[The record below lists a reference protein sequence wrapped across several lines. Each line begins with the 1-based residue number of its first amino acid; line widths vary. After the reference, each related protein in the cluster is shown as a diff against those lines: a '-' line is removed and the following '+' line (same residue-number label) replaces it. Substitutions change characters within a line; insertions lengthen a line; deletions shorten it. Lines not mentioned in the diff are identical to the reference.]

1 MDMVTSH
8 DRRGTAMRVAF
19 LVYGVLYVV
28 IEIVGHQLEQVSW
41 PEITAL
47 DVATALT
54 NAFLT
59 VAVLVGV
66 LVAVDV
72 LGHRWR
78 RSLRAWRLEQA
89 RLAIEE
95 WVDPEPITVPAWR
108 PRPLA
113 LPAAAPGSPAGP
125 APSASAG
132 NAYARQAWPE
142 DAATDASGHLL

>member
-1 MDMVTSH
+1 
-8 DRRGTAMRVAF
+8 MRVAF
-19 LVYGVLYVV
+19 SVYGALYVV

-59 VAVLVGV
+59 VAVLVAV

-78 RSLRAWRLEQA
+78 RHLAAVRLEEA
-89 RLAIEE
+89 RLAAQE
-95 WVDPEPITVPAWR
+95 WVAAEPLTVQSWR
-108 PRPLA
+108 PGPLA
-113 LPAAAPGSPAGP
+113 LPAGP
-125 APSASAG
+125 PPVATVSAG

-142 DAATDASGHLL
+142 DVPGDRSRRLL

>member
-1 MDMVTSH
+1 
-8 DRRGTAMRVAF
+8 MRVAF

-41 PEITAL
+41 PEISAL

-78 RSLRAWRLEQA
+78 RQLRAWRLEQA

-95 WVDPEPITVPAWR
+95 WADPEPLTVPAWR

-113 LPAAAPGSPAGP
+113 LPAAAPRSPAGP
-125 APSASAG
+125 APSASAR

-142 DAATDASGHLL
+142 DAATDASGRLL

>member
-1 MDMVTSH
+1 
-8 DRRGTAMRVAF
+8 MRVAF

-28 IEIVGHQLEQVSW
+28 IEIVGYQLEQVSW

-59 VAVLVGV
+59 VAVLVAV
-66 LVAVDV
+66 LVGIDV

-78 RSLRAWRLEQA
+78 RHLRAVRLEQA
-89 RLAIEE
+89 RLAAGE
-95 WVDPEPITVPAWR
+95 WADPEPLTVRAWR
-108 PRPLA
+108 PEPLA
-113 LPAAAPGSPAGP
+113 LPAAP
-125 APSASAG
+125 APATSAYAE

-142 DAATDASGHLL
+142 DAVPDAAGRHL

>member
-1 MDMVTSH
+1 
-8 DRRGTAMRVAF
+8 MRVAF

-28 IEIVGHQLEQVSW
+28 VEIAGYQLEQVSW

-59 VAVLVGV
+59 VAVLVAV
-66 LVAVDV
+66 LVAADV

-78 RSLRAWRLEQA
+78 RHLRAAALERA
-89 RLAIEE
+89 RLAAAE
-95 WVDPEPITVPAWR
+95 WTDAEPITVHAWR
-108 PRPLA
+108 PEPLA
-113 LPAAAPGSPAGP
+113 LPAGP
-125 APSASAG
+125 APAHPGGAP

-142 DAATDASGHLL
+142 DPGDGSAARLL

>member
-1 MDMVTSH
+1 
-8 DRRGTAMRVAF
+8 MRVAF

-78 RSLRAWRLEQA
+78 RRLRAWRLEQA
-89 RLAIEE
+89 RSAIES
-95 WVDPEPITVPAWR
+95 WADPEPITVPAWR

-113 LPAAAPGSPAGP
+113 LPAAAPRSSAGP

-142 DAATDASGHLL
+142 DAATDVPGQLL